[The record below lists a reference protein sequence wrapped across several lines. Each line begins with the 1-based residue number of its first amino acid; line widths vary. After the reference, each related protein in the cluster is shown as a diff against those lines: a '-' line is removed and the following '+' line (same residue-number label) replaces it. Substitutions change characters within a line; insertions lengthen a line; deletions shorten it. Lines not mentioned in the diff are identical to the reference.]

1 MRRTRLTRW
10 LSLIA
15 IGSLALA
22 CTTGGGATSSSS
34 QAATSQAPASQGA
47 SSPSTASSA
56 PGSGAPASGATA
68 SGATSSGGTSSGA
81 PAGSPRAGTKEFSV
95 AFTSLGMSSAP
106 FLAALDDLR
115 GQGYKIETPELA
127 ESELVTQG
135 VASGQFAF
143 GSGANNSTMTA
154 VAAGAKLKLL
164 VNRVNNEWTLY
175 ARTNI
180 TDCAGLGGKKLAI
193 HSEGA
198 VSTAM
203 VKNWVKEKCSGTEP
217 SYVVIPGSPN
227 RLAALLADQIDASPL
242 ELTDAVTIDDKA
254 SDKFHLLA
262 SLSEDLPDLQT
273 TSIYANGDFVE
284 QNPGTVDAVVKAVLQ
299 QFQKIDG
306 DAAYLQQVA
315 EKYVGNALDKDTI
328 EAAAK
333 KYVELKMFPTN
344 GGLTEENLKYTAEF
358 FGPDGAGAVDKVLN
372 VDEFADLSF
381 LERARSELGIQ

>member
-10 LSLIA
+10 LSLMA

-22 CTTGGGATSSSS
+22 CTTGGAATSSPS
-34 QAATSQAPASQGA
+34 QAATSQAPASQAA
-47 SSPSTASSA
+47 SSQSTASSA
-56 PGSGAPASGATA
+56 PSGATASGATA

-81 PAGSPRAGTKEFSV
+81 PAGSPREGTKEFKV

-115 GQGYKIETPELA
+115 GQGYTIETPELA

-135 VASGQFAF
+135 VASNQFAF
-143 GSGANNSTMTA
+143 GSGANNSTLTA
-154 VAAGAKLKLL
+154 IAAGAKLKLL

-175 ARTNI
+175 ARNDI
-180 TDCAGLGGKKLAI
+180 TECAGLDGKKLAI

-203 VKNWVKEKCSGTEP
+203 VKYWVEQECSGTKP
-217 SYVVIPGSPN
+217 AYVVIPGSPN

-242 ELTDAVTIDDKA
+242 ELTDATTVDAEA
-254 SDKFHLLA
+254 SDRFHLLA
-262 SLSEDLPDLQT
+262 SLSEDIEDLQT
-273 TSIYANGDFVE
+273 TSIYGNGDFID

-306 DAAYLQQVA
+306 DPAYLQQIA
-315 EKYVGNALDKDTI
+315 EKYVGDALDKDTI

-333 KYVELKMFPTN
+333 KYVELKMFPTD

-358 FGPDGAGAVDKVLN
+358 FGPDQAKAVDKVLE

-381 LERARSELGIQ
+381 LERARSELGTQ